1 MEPSARVLKEVFQL
15 VICRSNVFI
24 ERLSIVSSTPRVCTV
39 QVPLHYSSVVLL
51 FVDPILC
58 CGPHVGLSRRIGS
71 CELVDV
77 YDLECGSGRSLCLS
91 N

>member
-1 MEPSARVLKEVFQL
+1 MEASARVLKEVFQL

-24 ERLSIVSSTPRVCTV
+24 ERLSIIPSAPRVCTV
-39 QVPLHYSSVVLL
+39 QVPLHYDSVVLL
-51 FVDPILC
+51 FIDPILR
-58 CGPHVGLSRRIGS
+58 CGSHVGLSRRIGS
-71 CELVDV
+71 RELVDI